1 MSRVVVVGSLNVDL
15 HLLLERHIL
24 PGETLLAGGGTF
36 SPGGKGAN
44 QACAAAL
51 AGAPTTLLGALGDD
65 AASSV
70 ATSRL
75 EEAGVDL
82 SRVVRAPGPS
92 GLAVVSVDAQGEN
105 TVVVVPGANALVTPE
120 MVAGWA
126 EEIETADVVV
136 LQGEISAE
144 SDLAATRLVK
154 GRLVVNLAP
163 VIQVDP
169 AVLLAANPLV
179 VNEHEGAEALTQL
192 GGPELTDPPEI
203 VAGLRAA
210 GVETVVMTV
219 GSAGSLVAQG
229 DAVTAVPS
237 PKVRAVD
244 TVGAGD
250 SFCGALSARL
260 AAGDDLLDAAA
271 YASRFAAY
279 TVQFEG
285 AQSSYPA
292 PGAELPAVRPAG

>member
-1 MSRVVVVGSLNVDL
+1 MSGVVVVGSLNVDL
-15 HLLLERHIL
+15 HLLLRRHIL

-51 AGAPTTLLGALGDD
+51 AGAPTTMLGALGDD
-65 AASSV
+65 AASAV

-75 EEAGVDL
+75 KDAGVDL
-82 SRVVRAPGPS
+82 THVARLPGPS
-92 GLAVVSVDAQGEN
+92 GLAVVSVDAQAEN
-105 TVVVVPGANALVTPE
+105 TVVVVPGANALVTPS
-120 MVAGWA
+120 MVEGWRDQ
-126 EEIETADVVV
+126 IEAADVVV

-144 SDLAATRLVK
+144 SNLAAVRLVK

-163 VIQVDP
+163 VIEVDRE
-169 AVLLAANPLV
+169 VLLAANPLV
-179 VNEHEGAEALTQL
+179 VNEHEGAAALAQL
-192 GGPELTDPPEI
+192 GGPELTDPGEI

-210 GVETVVMTV
+210 GVSTVVMTV
-219 GSAGSLVAQG
+219 GSAGSIVAEG
-229 DAVTAVPS
+229 GGLAAVPS
-237 PKVRAVD
+237 PSVNAVD

-250 SFCGALSARL
+250 AFCGALSARL
-260 AAGDDLLDAAA
+260 AAGDGLLDAAA

-292 PGAELPAVRPAG
+292 PGAELPAV

>member
-15 HLLLERHIL
+15 HLLLQRHIL

-51 AGAPTTLLGALGDD
+51 AGAPTTILGALGED

-75 EEAGVDL
+75 EEAGVDI
-82 SRVVRAPGPS
+82 SHVARVPGPS
-92 GLAVVSVDAQGEN
+92 GLAVVSVDAQAEN
-105 TVVVVPGANALVTPE
+105 TVVVVPGANAQVTPA
-120 MVAGWA
+120 MVDGWREQIQA
-126 EEIETADVVV
+126 ADVVV
-136 LQGEISAE
+136 LQGEISG
-144 SDLAATRLVK
+144 AADEAAARLTR

-163 VIQVDP
+163 VIEIDP
-169 AVLLAANPLV
+169 EVLRAADPLV
-179 VNEHEGAEALTQL
+179 VNEHEGAAALTQL
-192 GGPELTDPPEI
+192 GGPELTEPTEI

-210 GVETVVMTV
+210 GVPTVVMTV
-219 GSAGSLVAQG
+219 GSAGSLVAEG
-229 DAVTAVPS
+229 DDVTAVPS
-237 PKVRAVD
+237 PKVKAVD

-250 SFCGALSARL
+250 AFCGALSARL
-260 AAGDDLLDAAA
+260 AAGVSLLDAAA

-285 AQSSYPA
+285 AQASYPP
-292 PGAELPAVRPAG
+292 PGADLPTV

>member
-1 MSRVVVVGSLNVDL
+1 MSGVVVVGSLNVDL
-15 HLLLERHIL
+15 HLLLRRHIL

-51 AGAPTTLLGALGDD
+51 AGAPTTMLGALGDD
-65 AASSV
+65 AASAV

-75 EEAGVDL
+75 KDAGVDL
-82 SRVVRAPGPS
+82 THVARLPGPS
-92 GLAVVSVDAQGEN
+92 GLAVVSVDAQAEN
-105 TVVVVPGANALVTPE
+105 TVVVVPGANALVTPS
-120 MVAGWA
+120 MVEGWRDQ
-126 EEIETADVVV
+126 IEAADVIV

-144 SDLAATRLVK
+144 SNLAAVRLAK

-163 VIQVDP
+163 VIEVDRE
-169 AVLLAANPLV
+169 VLLAANPLV
-179 VNEHEGAEALTQL
+179 VNEHEGAAALAQL
-192 GGPELTDPPEI
+192 GGPELTDPGEI

-210 GVETVVMTV
+210 GVSTVVMTV
-219 GSAGSLVAQG
+219 GSVGSIVAEG
-229 DAVTAVPS
+229 GGLAAVPS
-237 PKVRAVD
+237 PSVNAVD

-250 SFCGALSARL
+250 AFCGALSARL
-260 AAGDDLLDAAA
+260 AAGDGLLDAAA

-292 PGAELPAVRPAG
+292 PGAELPAV

>member
-1 MSRVVVVGSLNVDL
+1 MGDVVVVGSLNVDL
-15 HLLLERHIL
+15 HLLLQRHIR

-51 AGAPTTLLGALGDD
+51 AGADTVMLGALGDD

-70 ATSRL
+70 ATSAL
-75 EEAGVDL
+75 VEAGVDL
-82 SRVVRAPGPS
+82 DGLRRIPGPS

-105 TVVVVPGANALVTPE
+105 TVVVVPGANAGVTPE
-120 MVAGWA
+120 MVAEWGDA
-126 EEIETADVVV
+126 IGAATVVV

-144 SDLAATRLVK
+144 SNLAAARRVR

-163 VIQVDP
+163 VIDV
-169 AVLLAANPLV
+169 AAELLLAADPLV
-179 VNEHEGAEALTQL
+179 VNEHEGAAALTQL
-192 GGPELTDPPEI
+192 GGPTLEDPESI
-203 VAGLRAA
+203 VRGLRGA
-210 GVETVVMTV
+210 GVATVVMTV
-219 GSAGSLVAQG
+219 GSAGSLVAEG
-229 DAVTAVPS
+229 DDVVAVAS
-237 PKVRAVD
+237 PKVKAVD

-250 SFCGALSARL
+250 AFCGALAARL
-260 AAGDDLLDAAA
+260 AGGSTLLDAAA

-292 PGAELPAVRPAG
+292 RGAALPEA

>member
-1 MSRVVVVGSLNVDL
+1 MSGVVVVGSLNVDL
-15 HLLLERHIL
+15 HLLLRRHIL

-51 AGAPTTLLGALGDD
+51 AGAPTTMLGALGDD
-65 AASSV
+65 AASAV

-75 EEAGVDL
+75 KDAGVDL
-82 SRVVRAPGPS
+82 THVARLPGPS
-92 GLAVVSVDAQGEN
+92 GLAVVSVDAQAEN
-105 TVVVVPGANALVTPE
+105 TVVVVPGANALVTPS
-120 MVAGWA
+120 MVEGWRDQ
-126 EEIETADVVV
+126 IEAADVVV

-144 SDLAATRLVK
+144 SNLAAVRLVK

-163 VIQVDP
+163 VIEVDRE
-169 AVLLAANPLV
+169 VLLAANPLV
-179 VNEHEGAEALTQL
+179 VNEHEGAAALAQL
-192 GGPELTDPPEI
+192 GGPELTDPGES

-210 GVETVVMTV
+210 GGSPVVMTV
-219 GSAGSLVAQG
+219 GAAGSIVAEG
-229 DAVTAVPS
+229 GGLAAVPS
-237 PKVRAVD
+237 PSVNAVD

-250 SFCGALSARL
+250 AFCGALSARL
-260 AAGDDLLDAAA
+260 AAGDGLLDAAA

-292 PGAELPAVRPAG
+292 PGAELPAV

>member
-1 MSRVVVVGSLNVDL
+1 MGNVVVVGSLNVDL
-15 HLLLERHIL
+15 HLLLQRHIL

-51 AGAPTTLLGALGDD
+51 AGAPTVMAGAIGDD

-75 EEAGVDL
+75 EDAGVDL
-82 SRVVRAPGPS
+82 SHVKTLEGPS
-92 GLAVVSVDAQGEN
+92 GLAVVSVDAEGEN
-105 TVVVVPGANALVTPE
+105 TVVVVPGANGLVSPE
-120 MVAGWA
+120 MVQGWA
-126 EEIETADVVV
+126 EVISGADVVV

-144 SDLAATRLVK
+144 SNLAAARLVT

-163 VIQVDP
+163 VIEVDP
-169 AVLLAANPLV
+169 SVLLNARPLV
-179 VNEHEGAEALTQL
+179 VNEHEGAAALLQL
-192 GGPELTDPPEI
+192 GGADLTEPREI
-203 VAGLRAA
+203 VEGLRAA
-210 GVETVVMTV
+210 GVESVVMTV
-219 GSAGSLVAQG
+219 GSAGSLVAEG
-229 DAVTAVPS
+229 ADVTEVAS
-237 PKVRAVD
+237 PKVKAVD

-250 SFCGALSARL
+250 AFCGALSARL
-260 AAGDDLLDAAA
+260 AAGDSLLDAAR

-279 TVQFEG
+279 TVQHEG

-292 PGAELPAVRPAG
+292 VGTQLPTL

>member
-36 SPGGKGAN
+36 SSGGKGAN

-51 AGAPTTLLGALGDD
+51 AGVPTTMLGAIGDD

-82 SRVVRAPGPS
+82 THVARVPGPS
-92 GLAVVSVDAQGEN
+92 GLAVVSVDAQAEN

-120 MVAGWA
+120 MVEGWR
-126 EEIETADVVV
+126 EQIEAADVVV

-144 SDLAATRLVK
+144 SNLAASRLVK

-169 AVLLAANPLV
+169 AVLL
-179 VNEHEGAEALTQL
+179 GAEALTQL
-192 GGPELTDPPEI
+192 GGPECTEPSEI

-210 GVETVVMTV
+210 GVGTVVMTV
-219 GSAGSLVAQG
+219 GSAGSLVAEG
-229 DAVTAVPS
+229 DAVIAVRS
-237 PKVRAVD
+237 PKVKAVD

-250 SFCGALSARL
+250 AFCGALSARL
-260 AAGDDLLDAAA
+260 AAGDSLLDAAA

-292 PGAELPAVRPAG
+292 PGAELPDA

>member
-1 MSRVVVVGSLNVDL
+1 MGDVVVVGSLNVDL
-15 HLLLERHIL
+15 HLLLQRHIL

-51 AGAPTTLLGALGDD
+51 AGADTVMAGAIGDD

-70 ATSRL
+70 ATTRL
-75 EEAGVDL
+75 EDAGVDL
-82 SRVVRAPGPS
+82 SHVQQGAGPT
-92 GLAVVSVDAQGEN
+92 GLAVVSVDAEGEN
-105 TVVVVPGANALVTPE
+105 TVVVVPGANAEVTPT
-120 MVAGWA
+120 MVKGWA
-126 EEIETADVVV
+126 EVIAGASVVV

-144 SDLAATRLVK
+144 SNLAAARLAT

-163 VIQVDP
+163 VIEVDP
-169 AVLLAANPLV
+169 SVLLGADPLV
-179 VNEHEGAEALTQL
+179 VNEHEGAAALVQL
-192 GGPELTDPPEI
+192 GGAELTDPREI

-210 GVETVVMTV
+210 GVATVVMTV
-219 GSAGSLVAQG
+219 GSAGSLVAEG
-229 DAVTAVPS
+229 ESVTEVPS

-250 SFCGALSARL
+250 AFCGALSARL
-260 AAGDDLLDAAA
+260 AAGDALLDAAA

-279 TVQFEG
+279 TVQYEG
-285 AQSSYPA
+285 AQASYPA
-292 PGAELPAVRPAG
+292 VGTELPEV

>member
-1 MSRVVVVGSLNVDL
+1 MSGVVVVGSLNVDL
-15 HLLLERHIL
+15 HLLLRRHIL

-51 AGAPTTLLGALGDD
+51 AGAPTTMLGALGDD
-65 AASSV
+65 AASAV

-75 EEAGVDL
+75 KDAGVDL
-82 SRVVRAPGPS
+82 THVARLPGPS
-92 GLAVVSVDAQGEN
+92 GLAVVSVDAQAEN
-105 TVVVVPGANALVTPE
+105 TVVVVPGANALVTPS
-120 MVAGWA
+120 MVEGWRDQ
-126 EEIETADVVV
+126 IEAADVIV

-144 SDLAATRLVK
+144 SNLAAVRLAK

-163 VIQVDP
+163 VIEVDRE
-169 AVLLAANPLV
+169 VLLAANPLV
-179 VNEHEGAEALTQL
+179 VNEHEGAAALAQL
-192 GGPELTDPPEI
+192 GGPELTDPGEI

-210 GVETVVMTV
+210 GVSTVVMTV
-219 GSAGSLVAQG
+219 GSAGSIVAEG
-229 DAVTAVPS
+229 GGLAAVPS
-237 PKVRAVD
+237 PSVNAVD

-250 SFCGALSARL
+250 AFCGALSARL
-260 AAGDDLLDAAA
+260 AAGDGLLDAAA

-292 PGAELPAVRPAG
+292 PGAELPAV

>member
-1 MSRVVVVGSLNVDL
+1 MSGVVVVGSLNVDL
-15 HLLLERHIL
+15 HLLLRRHIL

-51 AGAPTTLLGALGDD
+51 AGAPTTMLGALGDD
-65 AASSV
+65 AASAV

-75 EEAGVDL
+75 KDAGVDL
-82 SRVVRAPGPS
+82 THVARLPGPS
-92 GLAVVSVDAQGEN
+92 GLAVVSVDAQAEN
-105 TVVVVPGANALVTPE
+105 TVVVVPGANALVTPS
-120 MVAGWA
+120 MVEGWRDQ
-126 EEIETADVVV
+126 IEAADVVV

-144 SDLAATRLVK
+144 SDLAAVRLVR

-163 VIQVDP
+163 VIEVDRE
-169 AVLLAANPLV
+169 VLLAANPLV
-179 VNEHEGAEALTQL
+179 VNEHEGAAALAQL
-192 GGPELTDPPEI
+192 GGPELTDPGEI

-210 GVETVVMTV
+210 GVSTVVMTV
-219 GSAGSLVAQG
+219 GSAGSIVAEG
-229 DAVTAVPS
+229 GGLAAVPS
-237 PKVRAVD
+237 PSVNAVD

-250 SFCGALSARL
+250 AFCGALSARL
-260 AAGDDLLDAAA
+260 AAGDGLLDAAA

-292 PGAELPAVRPAG
+292 PGAELPAV

>member
-1 MSRVVVVGSLNVDL
+1 MSRVVVVGSMNVDL
-15 HLLLERHIL
+15 HLLLQRHIL

-51 AGAPTTLLGALGDD
+51 AGAQTTMLGAVGHDT
-65 AASSV
+65 ASRV

-82 SRVVRAPGPS
+82 SQVVRVPGPS
-92 GLAVVSVDAQGEN
+92 GLAVVSVDAQAEN
-105 TVVVVPGANALVTPE
+105 TVVVVPGANAHITPATVE
-120 MVAGWA
+120 AWRDR
-126 EEIETADVVV
+126 IETADVVV

-144 SDLAATRLVK
+144 SNLAAARLVR

-169 AVLLAANPLV
+169 AVLLGADPLV
-179 VNEHEGAEALTQL
+179 VNEHEGADALTQL
-192 GGPELTDPPEI
+192 GGPQLTNPREI
-203 VAGLRAA
+203 VEGLRAA
-210 GVETVVMTV
+210 GIATVVMTV
-219 GSAGSLVAQG
+219 GSSGSLVAES
-229 DAVTAVPS
+229 DTVTTVAS
-237 PKVRAVD
+237 PRVKAID

-250 SFCGALSARL
+250 AFAGALAARL
-260 AAGDDLLDAAA
+260 AAGDRLLDAAT

-285 AQSSYPA
+285 AQSSYPV
-292 PGAELPAVRPAG
+292 PGTDLPT

>member
-1 MSRVVVVGSLNVDL
+1 MSGVVVVGSLNVDL
-15 HLLLERHIL
+15 HLLLRRHIL

-51 AGAPTTLLGALGDD
+51 AGAPTTMLGALGDD
-65 AASSV
+65 AASAV

-75 EEAGVDL
+75 KDAGVDL
-82 SRVVRAPGPS
+82 THVARLPGPS
-92 GLAVVSVDAQGEN
+92 GLAVVSVDAQAEN
-105 TVVVVPGANALVTPE
+105 TVVVVPGANALVTPS
-120 MVAGWA
+120 MVEGWRDQ
-126 EEIETADVVV
+126 IEAADVVV

-144 SDLAATRLVK
+144 SNLAAVRLVK

-163 VIQVDP
+163 VIEVDRE
-169 AVLLAANPLV
+169 VLWAANPLV
-179 VNEHEGAEALTQL
+179 VNEHEGAAALAQL
-192 GGPELTDPPEI
+192 GGPELTDPGEI

-210 GVETVVMTV
+210 GVSTVVMTV
-219 GSAGSLVAQG
+219 GSAGSIVAEG
-229 DAVTAVPS
+229 GGLAAVPS
-237 PKVRAVD
+237 PSVNAVD

-250 SFCGALSARL
+250 AFCGALSARL
-260 AAGDDLLDAAA
+260 AAGDGLLDAAA

-292 PGAELPAVRPAG
+292 PGAELPAV